1 MLTPEDKDEA
11 GTDEDTDGE
20 KEEEEEEEEDTS
32 LTEKPAGDQSPVS
45 WSAVL
50 SAFIYYCSSC

>member
-1 MLTPEDKDEA
+1 MLTPEDEGEPEK
-11 GTDEDTDGE
+11 DEDTDGE
-20 KEEEEEEEEDTS
+20 KEEEEEEEDTS